1 VRHAGERPERGFT
14 LLELLVAM
22 AIFAILG
29 TLALSGYTELQRQS
43 EYAGQRLDRLREVQR
58 AVQVIAQDLGQIEP
72 RPIRAPLGETVLP
85 AVLATESI
93 DYGLQFTR
101 AGWSNTAGLPRPTLQ
116 RVGYRLDGE
125 GLWRDHW
132 PVLDRTLVMEP
143 TRAKLLGQVRT
154 VRFRFMNASR
164 EWVDRWPANDGTGAA
179 GSERLRP
186 AAVEVTLE
194 LEDWGI
200 IRRVIEVAG

>member
-143 TRAKLLGQVRT
+143 TRANLLGQVRT

>member
-1 VRHAGERPERGFT
+1 MRPATSRERGFT

-43 EYAGQRLDRLREVQR
+43 EYAEQRLERTREVQR
-58 AVQVIAQDLGQIEP
+58 AIQAIAQDLGQIEP
-72 RPIRAPLGETVLP
+72 RPIREPLGETVLP

-93 DYGLQFTR
+93 EYGIQFTR
-101 AGWSNTAGLPRPTLQ
+101 AGWSNTAGLARPTLQ

-132 PVLDRTLVMEP
+132 PVLDRTLAMEP
-143 TRAKLLGQVRT
+143 VRVKLLTQVRT
-154 VRFRFMNASR
+154 VRFRFMNANR
-164 EWVDRWPANDGTGAA
+164 EWVDRWPANESTNLT

-194 LEDWGI
+194 LEDWGV
-200 IRRVIEVAG
+200 IRRLIEVAG

>member
-1 VRHAGERPERGFT
+1 MGYPSPQASGFT

-29 TLALSGYTELQRQS
+29 TLALSGYTELQQQS
-43 EYAGQRLDRLREVQR
+43 EYAEQRLERLREVQR
-58 AVQVIAQDLGQIEP
+58 AMQTIGQDLAQIEP
-72 RPIRAPLGETVLP
+72 RPIREPLGESLIP
-85 AVLATESI
+85 AVLATDSI
-93 DYGLQFTR
+93 EYGLQFTR
-101 AGWSNTAGLPRPTLQ
+101 AGWSNTAGLARPTLQ

-132 PVLDRTLVMEP
+132 PVLDRTLVTEP
-143 TRAKLLGQVRT
+143 TRVKLLGKVRS
-154 VRFRFMNASR
+154 VRFRFMNATR
-164 EWVDRWPANDGTGAA
+164 EWVDRWPVSDGTNLA

-186 AAVEVTLE
+186 AAIEIVLD
-194 LEDWGI
+194 LEDWGE

>member
-1 VRHAGERPERGFT
+1 MRSANSRERGFT

-43 EYAGQRLDRLREVQR
+43 EYAEQRLERTREVQR
-58 AVQVIAQDLGQIEP
+58 AIQAIAQDLGQIEP
-72 RPIRAPLGETVLP
+72 RPIREPLGETVLP

-93 DYGLQFTR
+93 EYGIQFTR
-101 AGWSNTAGLPRPTLQ
+101 AGWSNTAGLARPTLQ

-143 TRAKLLGQVRT
+143 VRVKLLTQVRT

-164 EWVDRWPANDGTGAA
+164 EWVDRWPANDGTALT

-194 LEDWGI
+194 LEDWGV

>member
-1 VRHAGERPERGFT
+1 MGRPSPQAGGFT

-29 TLALSGYTELQRQS
+29 TLALSGYTELQQQS
-43 EYAGQRLDRLREVQR
+43 EYAEQRLERLREVQR
-58 AVQVIAQDLGQIEP
+58 AMQSIGQDLAQIEP
-72 RPIRAPLGETVLP
+72 RPIREPLGESLIP
-85 AVLATESI
+85 AVLATDSI
-93 DYGLQFTR
+93 EYGLQFTR
-101 AGWSNTAGLPRPTLQ
+101 AGWSNTAGLARPTLQ

-132 PVLDRTLVMEP
+132 PVLDRTLATEP
-143 TRAKLLGQVRT
+143 TRVKLLGKVRS
-154 VRFRFMNASR
+154 VRFRFMNAAR
-164 EWVDRWPANDGTGAA
+164 EWVDRWPVSDGTNLA

-186 AAVEVTLE
+186 AAVEIVLE
-194 LEDWGI
+194 LEDWGE